1 MTKQLTIIHTE
12 SSPNWGGQEQRIYQ
26 EMIEMKARGHRM
38 ILVTVIDCPL
48 AQKCLEAGVEVH
60 GMHFRNQFFPSNLLR
75 LIKLFLSSR
84 ADVLNP
90 HSSKDGWL
98 AVLAGR
104 LAGVPCI
111 IRSRHI
117 EVDYPKKLISQFA
130 FRRLPDHVI
139 TTSERIRQR
148 MIQELDVP
156 DDRIETIPTGID
168 FERFSTADR
177 SKLRGELG
185 LTGETKVV
193 GMISVL
199 RSWKGHRYFL
209 EAARKLLDGGLNME
223 FVIAGD
229 GPQKATIMEQI
240 AGLGLEKNIRL
251 LGHRDDIPEV
261 LKALDVLVLPSTG
274 GEGIPQI
281 ILQAH
286 GMSVPVV
293 ATRAGGIP
301 EVVENGVTGRLID
314 PTDAEQLARAIT
326 EVFEEPDKS
335 ADMARTAAQFVHI
348 RHSRREMGNR
358 LEKLYARYVPDYRPI
373 LL

>member
-12 SSPNWGGQEQRIYQ
+12 SSPNWGGQEQRVFA
-26 EMIEMKARGHRM
+26 EMLEMRRRGHRLM
-38 ILVTVIDCPL
+38 VVTVANCPL
-48 AQKCLEAGVEVH
+48 ARKCGEAGIPVVA
-60 GMHFRNQFFPSNLLR
+60 MTFKNQFFLGNLLR
-75 LIKLFLSSR
+75 LATLFHR
-84 ADVLNP
+84 EKADVVNP

-117 EVDYPKKLISQFA
+117 EVDYPKKAISQFA
-130 FRRLPDHVI
+130 FRKLPHHVI
-139 TTSERIRQR
+139 TTSERIRMR
-148 MIQELDVP
+148 MIQELNVP
-156 DDRIETIPTGID
+156 PDRIETIATGID
-168 FERFSTADR
+168 FEGFVQSGQ
-177 SKLRGELG
+177 SKLRRELG
-185 LTGETKVV
+185 FSEKIKVV

-209 EAARKLLDGGLNME
+209 EAARKLLDEGRQIE
-223 FVIAGD
+223 FIITGD
-229 GPQKATIMEQI
+229 GPQKATILEQI
-240 AGLGLEKNIRL
+240 ARLKLEGCIHL
-251 LGHRDDIPEV
+251 LGHRDDIPDV
-261 LKALDVLVLPSTG
+261 LAALDVLVLPSTG

-301 EVVENGVTGRLID
+301 EVVEDGVTGHLVE
-314 PTDAEQLARAIT
+314 PANAEQLAQAIAD
-326 EVFEEPDKS
+326 VIDHPDHS
-335 ADMARTAAQFVHI
+335 ATMASAGAQFAHS

-358 LEKLYARYVPDYRPI
+358 LEMLYARYVPGYRPI